1 MLTNHHCPLAGRVC
15 VPLLPDEVY
24 LPSAH
29 SDDWDGHLMGSGINN
44 VLKTFVLCE
53 ETWIVHWVQNI
64 QLCLVSE
71 EEPWWYTLSLSDNG
85 WSKTEHQ
92 GLRSNQKEGL
102 ISGLGFDVFQN
113 TELEERTKCVY
124 FRWPYSSGL
133 STSLPCYLR
142 LSCWPTMLGERR
154 PIIIF
159 HCSENPMFYLCRL
172 VHSGTTTFESN
183 RRIHSYNLG
192 WRQNWREVMG
202 YNWRMALV
210 WPGAK
215 WVKCH
220 IIFMNVDNNFFSAR
234 SKLPHNGVEW
244 DTQNTWRLEAPK
256 NRWD

>member
-1 MLTNHHCPLAGRVC
+1 
-15 VPLLPDEVY
+15 
-24 LPSAH
+24 
-29 SDDWDGHLMGSGINN
+29 MGSGINN
-44 VLKTFVLCE
+44 VLKTSELCE

-133 STSLPCYLR
+133 STSLPCYSR

-154 PIIIF
+154 PIF
-159 HCSENPMFYLCRL
+159 LGFGNQQFWLRRL

-215 WVKCH
+215 WVEMSDYFHEYCKSFVLCQ
-220 IIFMNVDNNFFSAR
+220 VKVASQWG
-234 SKLPHNGVEW
+234 GVGHPEHLE
-244 DTQNTWRLEAPK
+244 TGGAQKQMRLRETSPILRNK
-256 NRWD
+256 